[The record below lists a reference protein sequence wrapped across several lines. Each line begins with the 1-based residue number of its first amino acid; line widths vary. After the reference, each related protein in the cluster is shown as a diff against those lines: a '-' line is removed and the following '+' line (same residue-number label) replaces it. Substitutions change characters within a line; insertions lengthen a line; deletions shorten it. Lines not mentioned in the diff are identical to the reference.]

1 MSQIINLG
9 QNNRDSTTRTES
21 ICTSIQNKFIKFS
34 ADLLFGPPASI
45 TRLVELMLKITHS
58 VDDHFYRE
66 KIRNEKTP
74 SSASILL
81 HSPSESY
88 SVYFSSRQN
97 KRETITNQN
106 EALTAGGMQI
116 ENSVSSRSSSSENSD
131 NSLMDGL
138 FPGTSPEI
146 PIYLFS
152 QKNNFY

>member
-1 MSQIINLG
+1 MSHIINLG
-9 QNNRDSTTRTES
+9 QNNRDFTTRSES
-21 ICTSIQNKFIKFS
+21 RCTSIQKKFIKFS

-66 KIRNEKTP
+66 KNKNEKTP

-81 HSPSESY
+81 HSPSKSQ
-88 SVYFSSRQN
+88 S

-131 NSLMDGL
+131 TSLMDGL
-138 FPGTSPEI
+138 FPGTSPEM

-152 QKNNFY
+152 QKDNSY